1 MHCLGHFTWALSPCF
16 FSELVFIQCNCILMR
31 GSYQMTKR
39 LIWCCSYCRRKPPG
53 QTIWLETWCPWS
65 WYTDHQGQSWK
76 TKRRERAEQPSC
88 PLPAPPCA
96 APVALPWHPEV
107 RHFDHLG
114 FPHQAVPSSLQEK
127 KVQGRRSVLKGCH
140 RHLAAFSPVQ
150 QTVLKNR
157 RIKVTSY
164 HTKKVRTWSPNAFC
178 TLYSLHAPVARIT
191 VSHQSDQQAFAAQKG
206 QTDCDYP

>member
-1 MHCLGHFTWALSPCF
+1 MSKYLGSLLFFPFTSLIWACFSKLLFRQNTLRSQKMHCLGHFTWAPSPCF

-65 WYTDHQGQSWK
+65 WYTGHQGQSWK

-114 FPHQAVPSSLQEK
+114 LPHQAVPSSLQEK
-127 KVQGRRSVLKGCH
+127 KVQR
-140 RHLAAFSPVQ
+140 Q
-150 QTVLKNR
+150 
-157 RIKVTSY
+157 KVSAE
-164 HTKKVRTWSPNAFC
+164 RLS
-178 TLYSLHAPVARIT
+178 
-191 VSHQSDQQAFAAQKG
+191 
-206 QTDCDYP
+206 